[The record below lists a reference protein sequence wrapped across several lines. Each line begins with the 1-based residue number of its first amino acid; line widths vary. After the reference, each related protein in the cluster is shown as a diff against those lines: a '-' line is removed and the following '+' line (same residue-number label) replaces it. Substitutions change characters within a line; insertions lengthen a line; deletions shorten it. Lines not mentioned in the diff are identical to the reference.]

1 MNHLAQAGI
10 LVLEELRDTEEEGGG
25 FVGGKLLPR
34 VEEESYLGEEDT
46 ASSRLDR
53 RTVEQSGYT
62 SRLAL
67 VLDEFGFSRVGWS
80 SRAMLR

>member
-10 LVLEELRDTEEEGGG
+10 LVLEELRDTEEEGRG

-34 VEEESYLGEEDT
+34 VEEESYLGEEDS

-53 RTVEQSGYT
+53 
-62 SRLAL
+62 
-67 VLDEFGFSRVGWS
+67 
-80 SRAMLR
+80 